1 MAFVLN
7 IKDLPDGVN
16 RLEFLTEA
24 SDFTLDYM
32 GIGTVGTLRSDV
44 EVTKSNDQI
53 IFRGRVAAP
62 LKLMCSRC
70 AEEYEELIESE
81 FAFVLAFVAPQQE
94 EELQDEDSE
103 DFHFIPEGTIEYDF
117 TPQIRELLI
126 LSIGIKPLCKDDCR
140 GICSRCGKN
149 LNIEQCDCN
158 KEEIDERWL
167 PLKDLTDRR

>member
-24 SDFTLDYM
+24 RDFAIDYA
-32 GIGTVGTLRSDV
+32 GVDPVGTLRAEA

-53 IFRGRVAAP
+53 IFRGKVTAP
-62 LKLMCSRC
+62 LKLLCSRC
-70 AEEYEELIESE
+70 AEEYEKAIESE

-103 DFHFIPEGTIEYDF
+103 DFYFIPEGTIEYDF
-117 TPQIRELLI
+117 ASQIRDLLI
-126 LSIGIKPLCKDDCR
+126 LAVEIKPLCKDDCR
-140 GICSRCGKN
+140 GICPTCGKN
-149 LNIEQCDCN
+149 LNFEQCDCN